1 MIYTQRQIEISMKE
15 MEKSK
20 ARGSFKHAI
29 QMNKHILKDVQKKT
43 NKKAIYLARLSK
55 YDC

>member
-29 QMNKHILKDVQKKT
+29 QMNKHVTSVIQKKI
-43 NKKAIYLARLSK
+43 NKKAIYLARYSK
-55 YDC
+55 YD